1 MVNLINQHGSEGVL
15 EKAFANTVK
24 SAALPNVSYEAF
36 DFHKECPK
44 LDWSR
49 LNVLL
54 DRLSSPMDDFGY
66 FLILRD
72 QSVVSEQV
80 ERPLVHFLLKIG
92 DIETQF
98 ILN

>member
-15 EKAFANTVK
+15 EKAFANAVK
-24 SAALPNVSYEAF
+24 SAGLPNVSYEAF

-54 DRLSSPMDDFGY
+54 DRLSSAMDDFGY

-80 ERPLVHFLLKIG
+80 RYIHGPLKGFTVHKNWYN
-92 DIETQF
+92 
-98 ILN
+98 IL